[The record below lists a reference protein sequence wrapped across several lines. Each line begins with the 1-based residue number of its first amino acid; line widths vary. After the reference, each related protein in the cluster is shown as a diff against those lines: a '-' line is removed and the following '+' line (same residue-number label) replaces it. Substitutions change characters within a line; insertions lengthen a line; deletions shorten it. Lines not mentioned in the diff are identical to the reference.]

1 MASTADSK
9 PVVTSTPEAR
19 PADAAPVA
27 VAAAEQPVS
36 KPKPAAEVKPAAKKA
51 AAPKVAVKKAAP
63 AKTKPLAQKAIAKTP
78 RTAPKAAPAKKVSK
92 MQETVEKLTAE
103 TKKVAEETTAKLKTL
118 AGEAT
123 ERAKVAYAKGTEL
136 ASEATEFTKGNLEAV
151 VESGKILAAGMQDMG
166 KTVIAD
172 ARSDFEEATA
182 TVKSMAAIKSPTE
195 FFQFQSELLRKS
207 FDTMMA
213 RGAKNSE
220 AVVKL
225 ANDAFQPISN
235 RVSVA
240 MDKVKKAA

>member
-1 MASTADSK
+1 MASNADIKSA
-9 PVVTSTPEAR
+9 VTSTPEAK
-19 PADAAPVA
+19 PVDTVPVAAPVA
-27 VAAAEQPVS
+27 VKPVS
-36 KPKPAAEVKPAAKKA
+36 VPKPATAAKPVAKKV
-51 AAPKVAVKKAAP
+51 AAPKASVKKAAP
-63 AKTKPLAQKAIAKTP
+63 VKTKQPASKAVVKTP
-78 RTAPKAAPAKKVSK
+78 RTAPKAAPVKKVSK
-92 MQETVEKLTAE
+92 MQDTVEKMTAE

-123 ERAKVAYAKGTEL
+123 ERAKVVYAKGTEL

-166 KTVIAD
+166 KTVVAD
-172 ARSDFEEATA
+172 VRSDFEEATA
-182 TVKSMAAIKSPTE
+182 AVKSMTAIKSPTE

-213 RGAKNSE
+213 RGSKNSE

>member
-1 MASTADSK
+1 MASTADRK
-9 PVVTSTPEAR
+9 PVETSTPEAK
-19 PADAAPVA
+19 PAVAAPVA
-27 VAAAEQPVS
+27 VAAADKPVTAPVS
-36 KPKPAAEVKPAAKKA
+36 AAAAKPVAKKV
-51 AAPKVAVKKAAP
+51 AAPKASVKKAAP
-63 AKTKPLAQKAIAKTP
+63 AKPKPLAKKAIAKTP
-78 RTAPKAAPAKKVSK
+78 RTAPKAAPVKKVSK
-92 MQETVEKLTAE
+92 MQDTVEKMTAE
-103 TKKVAEETTAKLKTL
+103 TKKVAEDTTAKLKTL

-123 ERAKVAYAKGTEL
+123 ERAKTVYAKGTEL
-136 ASEATEFTKGNLEAV
+136 VGEATEFTKGNIEAV

-182 TVKSMAAIKSPTE
+182 TVKSMTAIKSPTE

-213 RGAKNSE
+213 RGSKNSE